1 MNAPLSPHL
10 LPEIHQRNVPEAF
23 IEALRQRFGA
33 NCSTALAVREQHGR
47 DESAFTHVPP
57 PAAVVFAE
65 STADVADAVRLC
77 AEYRVPVIPFGV
89 GSSLEGHL
97 LAVHGGI
104 SIDVSR
110 MNRVLHIHAED
121 LTATV
126 QPGVTRKQLN
136 EAVKSAG
143 LFFPIDPGA
152 DASIGG
158 MTATRASGTN
168 AVRYGT
174 MRENVLS
181 LQIVLPDGEVIET
194 GNRARKSAAGYDIT
208 RAFIGAEGTLG
219 IVTEVTVK
227 LHAIPERI
235 SAARCSYPDLR
246 SAVDTVIQVIQM
258 GVPIGRVELLDERQV
273 QACNQYSKLDLPVA
287 PTLFYEFHGSP
298 QAVDE
303 QIATVRAISADNGG
317 QDFAWAETP
326 EERTRLWQ
334 ARHDAWWAAR
344 ALRTGCEGMPTDV
357 CVPISRLAE
366 AVLAARA
373 DVAELGL
380 TAPMCG
386 HVGDGNFH
394 LCVVLDTGD
403 ADEMRRAAQ
412 LYDRLVRR
420 AIEMEGTCTGEHGIG
435 YGKLDYLRQERG
447 ASMRVLAA
455 IKRAL
460 DPRNIMNPGKVVLVD
475 GYPAFD

>member
-1 MNAPLSPHL
+1 MNSPTTNS
-10 LPEIHQRNVPEAF
+10 PAVDRAAVFAQIAG
-23 IEALRQRFGA
+23 RFGERA
-33 NCSTALAVREQHGR
+33 QAGLAVREQHGK
-47 DESAFTHVPP
+47 DASFHPAVPP
-57 PAAVVFAE
+57 DLVVYPHT
-65 STADVADAVRLC
+65 TADVSWLMALC
-77 AEYRVPVIPFGV
+77 HQHRIPVVPFGT
-89 GSSLEGHL
+89 GTACEGGVAAL
-97 LAVHGGI
+97 HGGVC
-104 SIDVSR
+104 IDLGR
-110 MNRVLHIHAED
+110 MDNILRIDAQDMDCRVQA
-121 LTATV
+121 
-126 QPGVTRKQLN
+126 GVTRKRLN
-136 EAVKSAG
+136 AELHGTG
-143 LFFPIDPGA
+143 LQFPIDPGA

-158 MTATRASGTN
+158 MVSTRASGTN

-181 LQIVLPDGEVIET
+181 LQVVLPDGEVIET

-219 IVTEVTVK
+219 VVTEVTVK
-227 LHAIPERI
+227 LHALPERV

-246 SAVDTVIQVIQM
+246 SAVDTVIQVIQL

-303 QIATVRAISADNGG
+303 QIATVRAVSADNGG

-373 DVAELGL
+373 DVDELGL

-394 LCVVLDTGD
+394 LCVVLDPAD
-403 ADEMRRAAQ
+403 ADEMRRAAE

-435 YGKLDYLRQERG
+435 YGKLEYLRQERG

-455 IKRAL
+455 LKRAL
-460 DPRNIMNPGKVVLVD
+460 DPRNIMNPGKVVLAD